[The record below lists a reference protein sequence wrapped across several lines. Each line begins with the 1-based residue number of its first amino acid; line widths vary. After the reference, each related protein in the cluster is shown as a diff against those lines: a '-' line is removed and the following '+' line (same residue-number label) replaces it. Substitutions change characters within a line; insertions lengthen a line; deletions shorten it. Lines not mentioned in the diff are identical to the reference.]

1 MSPTAD
7 SSTAWLPRQLLRLA
21 GSGARLLLL
30 EWLLALVLLVE
41 GLALGWFHAGLPR
54 VLLAALLVQWL
65 VVLIGLRCA
74 GLFRV
79 FGPVL
84 YYDLV
89 RGARR
94 TRMIVVRCLYAGLL
108 LVLLGWVYLI
118 WQIDNPYGTDP
129 RRMADF
135 AAWFF
140 YMFMFVQLVVA
151 AVLTPAFTAGAI
163 AEEKDRRTLEFML
176 ATDLRNREIVLSKL
190 ASRLA
195 TLTLLLLTG
204 LPILSIM
211 QFLGGVDPN
220 LTLAGFAATGL
231 TMASLGGL
239 GIFCSVHIRRPRDAI
254 ALAYVT
260 AAAYMLVSGLL
271 QFIVP
276 RSGVATWSLTPDWD
290 TPITVMDLV
299 NWFAAGNL
307 VTALIDL
314 SRTVATG
321 GRLEAVLPGILGK
334 YAIFHGLFAVALP
347 LWATARLRAVT
358 LKETYGK
365 VHRLPLVARLLGR
378 PRVGR
383 RPMIWKEVFA
393 ESGLRFNWIG
403 RLITL
408 GLVAASFLPVPFI
421 LKDFLDALNA
431 PRQQRYSGP
440 WSDPG
445 FLLGEEMNIW
455 VRTVGSLVAILLL
468 LAVAVRAAGS
478 ISGERDRRTLDE
490 LLTTPLRASSILF
503 AKWLGSILSVRWA
516 WLWLGLIAL
525 LGVVTQGL
533 HPAALLLLPWAWL
546 VYAAVVALVGLWFS
560 VNCRTTLRA
569 TVWTLLATIFI
580 GGGHWIISVLIFFL
594 PISVMGRYDTG
605 TRDLV
610 EWLADLEFGQTP
622 PLVLGLLAFWNGD
635 FRNNMGPHD
644 EQLKLIVCSILGII
658 TWTVAAVI
666 FWFVLSIRFAAL
678 TNRLHSLRAPVRRV
692 PERRVPRTRPRPR
705 PQRDEILDALPI
717 TDGEAN
723 GRAEPLD
730 VILIEEDRRDEE
742 RTAERG

>member
-1 MSPTAD
+1 
-7 SSTAWLPRQLLRLA
+7 
-21 GSGARLLLL
+21 
-30 EWLLALVLLVE
+30 
-41 GLALGWFHAGLPR
+41 
-54 VLLAALLVQWL
+54 
-65 VVLIGLRCA
+65 
-74 GLFRV
+74 
-79 FGPVL
+79 
-84 YYDLV
+84 
-89 RGARR
+89 
-94 TRMIVVRCLYAGLL
+94 MIVVRCLYAGLL

-118 WQIDNPYGTDP
+118 WQMENPYGTDP
-129 RRMADF
+129 RQMAKF

-176 ATDLRNREIVLSKL
+176 ATDLRNREIVFSKL

-204 LPILSIM
+204 LPVLSMM

-231 TMASLGGL
+231 TMASLAGM

-276 RSGVATWSLTPDWD
+276 RSAVATWPLTPSWD
-290 TPITVMDLV
+290 NPITVMDLV

-307 VTALIDL
+307 VTALYEL

-321 GRLEAVLPGILGK
+321 GRLETVLPGVVGK
-334 YAIFHGLFAVALP
+334 YALFHGLFAVVFP
-347 LWATARLRAVT
+347 LWATARLRAVA
-358 LKETYGK
+358 LKESYGK
-365 VHRLPLVARLLGR
+365 VHRLPLVARLFGR

-383 RPMIWKEVFA
+383 LPMIWKEVFA
-393 ESGLRFNWIG
+393 EPGLRFNWIG

-421 LKDFLDALNA
+421 VKDFLDALDA
-431 PRQQRYSGP
+431 PRPRQYYGP
-440 WSDPG
+440 YGDPWYV
-445 FLLGEEMNIW
+445 LGEEMNVW
-455 VRTVGSLVAILLL
+455 VRIVGSLVAILLL

-516 WLWLGLIAL
+516 WLWLGLIAV

-533 HPAALLLLPWAWL
+533 HPAALLLLPCAWL
-546 VYAAVVALVGLWFS
+546 VYAAVLSLVGLWFS
-560 VNCRTTLRA
+560 MNCRTTLRA
-569 TVWTLLATIFI
+569 TVWTLLTTIFI
-580 GGGHWIISVLIFFL
+580 GGGHWIISALIFFL
-594 PISVMGRYDTG
+594 PVSVMGRYDTG

-622 PLVLGLLAFWNGD
+622 PFVLGLFAFWHED
-635 FRNNMGPHD
+635 FRHGIGLND
-644 EQLKLIVCSILGII
+644 EMLKLIGCSILGVF
-658 TWTVAAVI
+658 TWAVAVVVL
-666 FWFVLSIRFAAL
+666 WFVVSVRFAAL
-678 TNRLHSLRAPVRRV
+678 THRLPGLRAEVRRV
-692 PERRVPRTRPRPR
+692 PERRAPRRRPRPA
-705 PQRDEILDALPI
+705 EVLDALPA
-717 TDGEAN
+717 TDGEAL

-730 VILIEEDRRDEE
+730 VILVEEDRRNEE
-742 RTAERG
+742 PTAERG